1 VVSEKPTNHEPP
13 TPRAHSWERGAGE
26 GVPEPIDQTSAK
38 TRATL
43 SSPTMAD
50 LARLAGVSAI
60 TVSRALR
67 GSHLVNLRTRER
79 IAQIARQAGYTFN
92 ASARNLRLGRSMTI
106 AVVVEMQP
114 SRERQMS
121 GPYPLDLLGGITQE
135 LTSVGYSVLFTTLQ
149 GGALPNVQ
157 AADGVILLGQGA
169 HEDAM
174 HEVQR
179 WGRPMVVWGAVS
191 HHESQI
197 VVGSDNY
204 QGGTLAAERFLAL
217 GRRHPVFLGDPAH
230 AEFAERLDGFTATLA
245 RVGLTPHVPKITGLT
260 VSAGAQAVRALLA
273 RRDPLDALFAAS
285 DLLAIGAIRALTT
298 HGLSVPEQVSVI
310 GYDDSPLGATYL
322 PPLSSIHQN
331 FTAAG
336 GLLARKICALIEGQ
350 TTESETLPTHLVL
363 RET

>member
-1 VVSEKPTNHEPP
+1 
-13 TPRAHSWERGAGE
+13 
-26 GVPEPIDQTSAK
+26 
-38 TRATL
+38 
-43 SSPTMAD
+43 MAD
-50 LARLAGVSAI
+50 IARLAGVSAI

-67 GSHLVNLRTRER
+67 GNTVVNPRTRER
-79 IAQIARQAGYTFN
+79 IAEIARKAGYAFN

-135 LTSVGYSVLFTTLQ
+135 LTSSGYSVLLTTLQ
-149 GGALPNVQ
+149 GGALPNVK

-174 HEVQR
+174 HEVQH

-197 VVGSDNY
+197 VVGSDNH
-204 QGGTLAAERFLAL
+204 QGGALAAGRFIAL
-217 GRRHPVFLGDPAH
+217 GRHHPIFLGDPAH
-230 AEFAERLDGFTATLA
+230 AEFAERLEGFTATLA
-245 RVGLTPHVPKITGLT
+245 RAGITAHAPAITGLT
-260 VSAGAQAVRALLA
+260 VSAGADAVRTLLA
-273 RRDPLDALFAAS
+273 QGQPLDALFAAS
-285 DLLAIGAIRALTT
+285 DLLAIGAIRALTE
-298 HGLSVPEQVSVI
+298 HGLSVPDNVSVI
-310 GYDDSPLGATYL
+310 GYDDSPLGATYV

-336 GLLARKICALIEGQ
+336 SLLARKICALIDGQ
-350 TTESETLPTHLVL
+350 NTESETLPTHLVL
-363 RET
+363 RAT

>member
-1 VVSEKPTNHEPP
+1 
-13 TPRAHSWERGAGE
+13 
-26 GVPEPIDQTSAK
+26 
-38 TRATL
+38 
-43 SSPTMAD
+43 MAD

-67 GSHLVNLRTRER
+67 GSPLVNAHTRER
-79 IAQIARQAGYTFN
+79 IKEIARQSGYAFN

-114 SRERQMS
+114 SAERQMS

-135 LTSVGYSVLFTTLQ
+135 LTTAGYSVLLTTLQ

-191 HHESQI
+191 HHETQV
-197 VVGSDNY
+197 VVGSDNQ
-204 QGGTLAAERFLAL
+204 QGGALAAERFLAL
-217 GRRHPVFLGDPAH
+217 GRRRPVFLGDPAH
-230 AEFAERLDGFTATLA
+230 AEFAERLQGFSAAFA
-245 RVGLTPHVPKITGLT
+245 RACITVQAPAITGLT
-260 VSAGAQAVRALLA
+260 VSAGADAVRALLA
-273 RRDPLDALFAAS
+273 QRCPMDALFAAS
-285 DLLAIGAIRALTT
+285 DLLAIGAIRALTE
-298 HGLSVPEQVSVI
+298 HGLRVPDDVSVI
-310 GYDDSPLGATYL
+310 GYDDTPLGATYV

-336 GLLARKICALIEGQ
+336 SLLARKICALIEGRA
-350 TTESETLPTHLVL
+350 TGSETLPTHLVL
-363 RET
+363 RAT

>member
-1 VVSEKPTNHEPP
+1 MGM
-13 TPRAHSWERGAGE
+13 RGS
-26 GVPEPIDQTSAK
+26 I
-38 TRATL
+38 

-50 LARLAGVSAI
+50 IARLAGVSAI

-67 GSHLVNLRTRER
+67 GSAVVNAKTRER
-79 IAQIARQAGYTFN
+79 IAEIARKAGYAFN

-114 SRERQMS
+114 SAERQMS

-135 LTSVGYSVLFTTLQ
+135 LTSVGYSVLLTTLQ

-174 HEVQR
+174 HEVQH

-197 VVGSDNY
+197 VVGSDNH
-204 QGGTLAAERFLAL
+204 QGGALAAERFLSL
-217 GRRHPVFLGDPAH
+217 GRRFPVFLGDPAH
-230 AEFAERLDGFTATLA
+230 AEFAERLEGFTATLA
-245 RVGLTPHVPKITGLT
+245 RACITPQVPEMTGLT
-260 VSAGAQAVRALLA
+260 VSAGADAVRALLA
-273 RRDPLDALFAAS
+273 QCCKVDALFAGS
-285 DLLAIGAIRALTT
+285 DLLAIGAIRALTEY
-298 HGLSVPEQVSVI
+298 GLKVPDRVSVI
-310 GYDDSPLGATYL
+310 GYDDTPLGATYV
-322 PPLSSIHQN
+322 PPLSSIHQS
-331 FTAAG
+331 FAAAG
-336 GLLARKICALIEGQ
+336 GLLARKICALIEGR

-363 RET
+363 RAT

>member
-1 VVSEKPTNHEPP
+1 
-13 TPRAHSWERGAGE
+13 
-26 GVPEPIDQTSAK
+26 
-38 TRATL
+38 
-43 SSPTMAD
+43 MAD

-67 GSHLVNLRTRER
+67 GSPLVNARTRER
-79 IAQIARQAGYTFN
+79 IAEIARQSGYAFN
-92 ASARNLRLGRSMTI
+92 ASARNLRLGRSMTV

-114 SRERQMS
+114 STERQMS

-135 LTSVGYSVLFTTLQ
+135 LTTAGYSVLLTTLQ

-191 HHESQI
+191 HHETQV
-197 VVGSDNY
+197 VVGSDNH
-204 QGGTLAAERFLAL
+204 QGGALAAERFLAL
-217 GRRHPVFLGDPAH
+217 GRRFPVFLGDPAH
-230 AEFAERLDGFTATLA
+230 AEFAERLQGFTAALA
-245 RVGLTPHVPKITGLT
+245 RACITVQTPAISGLT
-260 VSAGAQAVRALLA
+260 VSAGADAVRALLA
-273 RRDPLDALFAAS
+273 QRCPMDALFAAS
-285 DLLAIGAIRALTT
+285 DLLAIGAIRALTE
-298 HGLSVPEQVSVI
+298 HGLSVPGTVSVI
-310 GYDDSPLGATYL
+310 GYDDTPLGATYV

-336 GLLARKICALIEGQ
+336 SLLARKICALIEGQ
-350 TTESETLPTHLVL
+350 STEPETLPTHLVL
-363 RET
+363 RAT